1 MTQRLTVL
9 IAAASDADRNLLSA
23 FLDAEGYMV
32 ISVVNGAQAVVAFR
46 EHQPQMV
53 LLDVLIPELGGRE
66 AARQIKALAGERFV
80 PIVFLTSLNQAE
92 ELGHYVD
99 AGGTDFLSRPYDHVV
114 LRTKLAAL
122 ERQQHTHETML
133 QQRDQIARL
142 NAYLLHEQAAA
153 KAVMDRV
160 VHTGS
165 LDSPNIKY
173 LVSPLAVFNGD
184 VLLAGFNPA
193 GDLLVFVGDFT
204 GHGLTA
210 GIGAMPLAEVFYTMT
225 EKGFSVGEIV
235 REANTKLAS
244 ILPPGYFCCATLVRI
259 CYDKGTLEYWSG
271 GLPPGYLLRNE
282 PRAIESLPSRH
293 LPLGILGA
301 DKFSPKTEM
310 CDFQPSDQLL
320 LYTDGLLEARGA
332 DGEMFGAQ
340 RLEGLLA
347 TLGPL
352 DRLFE
357 EVRDASRNRL
367 GTAARDDDVTLISVA
382 MLAPEKRVLA
392 PIDEVLLVP
401 CVPQQWRFVYELGP
415 ESLQGF
421 NPLPLMHQIIKE
433 VPELGEAAG
442 QISSVLAEAYSNALE
457 HGVLGLASVDKQDAS
472 GFASYY
478 MARDR
483 ALRQLNSGFIRFELD
498 CQSSLANGHL
508 RIRVIDSGSGFD
520 HRARLSAVEDGSY
533 EGNYHGRGLP
543 LLKRMCDSVHYL
555 GAGNILEMVLRW
567 ENPEAKVA

>member
-1 MTQRLTVL
+1 MTEHSMVL
-9 IAAASDADRNLLSA
+9 VADQSDSDRQLLAAILEI
-23 FLDAEGYMV
+23 EGHQV
-32 ISVVNGAQAVVAFR
+32 ISAADGSRAVAAYRQQRPRIVMLGKL
-46 EHQPQMV
+46 P
-53 LLDVLIPELGGRE
+53 PELDGRE
-66 AARQIKALAGERFV
+66 TARQIKAIAGENFV
-80 PIVFLTSLNQAE
+80 SIVFLSSPENSG
-92 ELGHYVD
+92 ELEGYVE
-99 AGGTDFLSRPYDHVV
+99 AGGNDFLFKPYDHKI
-114 LRTKLAAL
+114 LRAKFAAL
-122 ERQQHTHETML
+122 ERQHHTHQTML

-184 VLLAGFNPA
+184 VLLAGYNPA

-225 EKGFSVGEIV
+225 EKGFSVGEIM
-235 REANTKLAS
+235 REANSKLAS
-244 ILPPGYFCCATLVRI
+244 ILPPGYFCCATLARI
-259 CYDKGTLEYWSG
+259 CYAKGTLEYWSG
-271 GLPPGYLLRNE
+271 GLPAGYLLRNE
-282 PRAIESLPSRH
+282 PRMAQSLPSDH
-293 LPLGILGA
+293 LPLGILEP
-301 DKFSPKTEM
+301 DKFSAKTEM
-310 CDFQPSDQLL
+310 LDFQPADQLL

-332 DGEMFGAQ
+332 DGEMFGVQ
-340 RLEGLLA
+340 RLERLL
-347 TLGPL
+347 TTSGPL

-357 EVRDASRNRL
+357 EIRDASRKQL

-382 MLAPEKRVLA
+382 MFAPARQVLA
-392 PIDEVLLVP
+392 PIDDVLLVP

-415 ESLQGF
+415 ESLQCF

-433 VPELGEAAG
+433 VPELSEAAG

-472 GFASYY
+472 SFAGYY
-478 MARDR
+478 MERDR
-483 ALRQLNSGFIRFELD
+483 ALRELTGGFIRFELD
-498 CQSSLANGHL
+498 CESSLTNGHL
-508 RIRVIDSGSGFD
+508 SIRVIDSGPGFD
-520 HRARLSAVEDGSY
+520 HRARFSAVEDGSY
-533 EGNYHGRGLP
+533 AGNYHGRGLP

-567 ENPEAKVA
+567 ENPEAKAA